1 MGEKTEKTL
10 RPHHDRLLEPTT
22 FKAVFDDVVGATESD
37 HLPIICVTNHPRLS
51 SRNKGPMRLDASR
64 VSRGYRLLRSPVAW
78 AECGDF
84 AYATDVARN
93 EYAGK
98 LDRGLMWCVDTDT
111 LAKHMAETATNT
123 ANLGEP
129 TIGDRRLLEPHELND
144 LRAARPEDQ

>member
-1 MGEKTEKTL
+1 MFLELIFDYITFTL
-10 RPHHDRLLEPTT
+10 HGIILSELM
-22 FKAVFDDVVGATESD
+22 SD
-37 HLPIICVTNHPRLS
+37 YNYITSFLWINNGMVLFNMVMYRPIICVTNHPRLS

-98 LDRGLMWCVDTDT
+98 LDRELMWCVDTDT

-123 ANLGEP
+123 DKLGEP
-129 TIGDRRLLEPHELND
+129 TIGD
-144 LRAARPEDQ
+144 